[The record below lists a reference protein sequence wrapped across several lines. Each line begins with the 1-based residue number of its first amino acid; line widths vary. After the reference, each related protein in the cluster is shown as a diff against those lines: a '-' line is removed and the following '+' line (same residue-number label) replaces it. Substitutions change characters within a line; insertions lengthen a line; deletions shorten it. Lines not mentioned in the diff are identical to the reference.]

1 MTESSPYFDTLEDFY
16 KRGLALMRKK
26 NADYAGDEDPF
37 KNFRNAQLIGLT
49 VEQAILVRI
58 LDKLA
63 RIGNLLDKEA
73 QVADETLEDTLMDCA
88 NYLNI
93 LAAYRKL
100 S

>member
-1 MTESSPYFDTLEDFY
+1 MDGVAYFKTLEDFY
-16 KRGLALMRKK
+16 ARGIDLMRKK
-26 NADYAGDEDPF
+26 NADYAGVTDPF

-63 RIGNLLDKEA
+63 RINNLLTSPAEVKE
-73 QVADETLEDTLMDCA
+73 ETLEDTIMDCA

-100 S
+100 